1 MYVCLCMSCVYVR
14 EKEYMFVCVCVCVCV
29 LHMGVG
35 GLLMCTHVEARGSQ
49 QNSFSIALYLI
60 FGDRI
65 SL

>member
-14 EKEYMFVCVCVCVCV
+14 EKEYVFVCVCV